1 MTALWLGSMPR
12 IGLGRAWAAGLLALL
27 AACSTPPPA
36 KKEVALPPPPPPVLA
51 VPAPPVAEPPAA
63 LAPAPAPVPARV
75 ASAVTPREYRRYGA
89 SHIYEHNSHRIYSG
103 KMPPMLYAVGVLNVD
118 IDGMGRVQRL
128 DWMRAPKHAPEV
140 MTEIERLVRAAAP
153 YPAPVRM
160 GRVTWTD
167 TWLWD
172 RSGRFQLDTLTE
184 GQLGRLA
191 VEPKPRKK

>member
-1 MTALWLGSMPR
+1 MTALRLGPSSWRPVLR
-12 IGLGRAWAAGLLALL
+12 ASLASVLVLLG
-27 AACSTPPPA
+27 ACSAPPKKEAALPTSPAVAAPPA
-36 KKEVALPPPPPPVLA
+36 L
-51 VPAPPVAEPPAA
+51 AEPSTQ
-63 LAPAPAPVPARV
+63 LQGSEPARV
-75 ASAVTPREYRRYGA
+75 ASASTPREYRRYGA
-89 SHIYEHNSHRIYSG
+89 SHIYAQNSHRIFAG

-118 IDGMGRVQRL
+118 IDGMGQVQRV

-140 MTEIERLVRAAAP
+140 MAEIERLVRAAAP

-184 GQLGRLA
+184 GQLGRLVA
-191 VEPKPRKK
+191 EPKRAKK